1 MSYSTVQPSDSF
13 APVRLQFCHVQP
25 YRKQQCTSGNVTVR
39 QYFSFVSFH
48 SWYVQTVVPVTPPRA
63 RRFEFTASSPSV
75 ASQDTV
81 EAATP
86 PRPSGSGSPL
96 VSPAVAVLSQ
106 TEQKGPINRLKAFKA
121 KRLLLGPRG
130 LAYQALLRGRVAE
143 AVNPPL
149 LLKPIPAEFPVR
161 VCDYIDLMIPAHLC
175 VSGLSRCLHFL
186 RERGRGPG
194 ATRSRCRFVFVY
206 GVSAVFP
213 THYHLPA
220 PALGRS
226 LRHRGPSSSSQAS

>member
-1 MSYSTVQPSDSF
+1 MSNLTESSKAEV
-13 APVRLQFCHVQP
+13 
-25 YRKQQCTSGNVTVR
+25 VTLLLFVISSSR

-48 SWYVQTVVPVTPPRA
+48 SWYVQTLVVPVTPPRA

-106 TEQKGPINRLKAFKA
+106 EEQKGPTNRLKAFKA

-149 LLKPIPAEFPVR
+149 LFKPIPAEFPVS
-161 VCDYIDLMIPAHLC
+161 VCDYIDRMIPAHLC
-175 VSGLSRCLHFL
+175 VSGLSRSLHLL
-186 RERGRGPG
+186 RARGG
-194 ATRSRCRFVFVY
+194 AARSRCRFVFVY
-206 GVSAVFP
+206 GVSVVFP
-213 THYHLPA
+213 AHYHLPA
-220 PALGRS
+220 PALGRA
-226 LRHRGPSSSSQAS
+226 LRHGGPPSASQATLLLHVC